1 MSFKFGINN
10 ELKQVLKKIYK
21 KDNQM
26 YEAVLKKIEEIISRD
41 TITIDFYKNLKQN
54 LKDYKRVH
62 IMKSFVLLFKVFKE
76 QNFILFERLDHH
88 DNIYKKR

>member
-1 MSFKFGINN
+1 VSFKFGINN

>member
-41 TITIDFYKNLKQN
+41 TTTIDFYKNLKQN